1 LSVTSPP
8 PAEAPPEVS
17 KERRS
22 PLAYLP
28 LLIFIAVMGLLFVR
42 LFAGDPSRLPS
53 ALLNKSVPQF
63 NLPAL
68 LTNAP
73 GLSDKDLRQG
83 HVTIVNIFASWCGP
97 CHEENPQLVALSQD
111 KRLAAKGIKLVG
123 IAYKDLPEDTRR
135 YLGQEGNPYSAI
147 GVDASGRTGIDFGVY
162 GVPETYVIKGDGTI
176 AFKFVGPIGEDTL
189 RASIW
194 PQIDA
199 ARK

>member
-1 LSVTSPP
+1 LSET
-8 PAEAPPEVS
+8 PAATPEGTVR
-17 KERRS
+17 ERRS

-28 LLIFIAVMGLLFVR
+28 LLVFIGVMGLLLAR

-53 ALLNKSVPQF
+53 ALLNKSVPKF
-63 NLPAL
+63 DLPAL

-83 HVTIVNIFASWCGP
+83 HVTVLNIFASWCGP
-97 CHEENPQLVALSQD
+97 CHEENPQLVALAQD
-111 KRLAAKGIKLVG
+111 KRLAAEGVKLVG

-135 YLGQEGNPYSAI
+135 YLGQEGDPYTAI

-162 GVPETYVIKGDGTI
+162 GVPETYIVKGDGTI
-176 AFKFVGPIGEDTL
+176 AFKFVGPIDEATL
-189 RASIW
+189 RDAIW
-194 PQIDA
+194 PQIEA

>member
-1 LSVTSPP
+1 MTPDAPEKSVRP
-8 PAEAPPEVS
+8 
-17 KERRS
+17 RRA

-28 LLIFIAVMGLLFVR
+28 LLIFIAVAGLMLAR

-53 ALLNKSVPQF
+53 ALLDKSVPKF

-68 LTNAP
+68 LSTAP

-83 HVTIVNIFASWCGP
+83 HVTVLNIFASWCGP

-111 KRLAAKGIKLVG
+111 KRLAAERIKLVG

-135 YLGQEGNPYSAI
+135 YLGQEGDPYSAI
-147 GVDASGRTGIDFGVY
+147 GVDASGRTGINFGVY
-162 GVPETYVIKGDGTI
+162 GVPETYVVKGDGTI
-176 AFKFVGPIGEDTL
+176 AYKFVGPIDDAVL
-189 RASIW
+189 RDAIW
-194 PQIDA
+194 PQIEA